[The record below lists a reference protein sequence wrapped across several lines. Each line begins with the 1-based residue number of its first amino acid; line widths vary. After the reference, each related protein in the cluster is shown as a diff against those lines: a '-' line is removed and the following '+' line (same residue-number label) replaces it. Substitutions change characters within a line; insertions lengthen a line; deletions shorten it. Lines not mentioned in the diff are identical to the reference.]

1 MPLPSAFESE
11 LFCWRNHWKR
21 QAGSDESIS
30 VSSLLATHTDN
41 IFPNI
46 RELLKILAI
55 LPMGS
60 TEAERS
66 FSCVQRIHTCLRS
79 TMDDSQIWLSSPC
92 MQTQLLSAG
101 LRQIYGTFSILDFF
115 YFVAFLVFVVLQ
127 FPIRSSQIA
136 TFWGH
141 FGVRACMISCINYLC
156 WTSYLSS
163 VQVVSF
169 NK

>member
-92 MQTQLLSAG
+92 MQTQLLSIEGSFATNLWHFFNTG
-101 LRQIYGTFSILDFF
+101 FLLFCGVPSVCGVAVSNSVFSNCNILGAFWCQSLYDF
-115 YFVAFLVFVVLQ
+115 L
-127 FPIRSSQIA
+127 
-136 TFWGH
+136 H
-141 FGVRACMISCINYLC
+141 
-156 WTSYLSS
+156 
-163 VQVVSF
+163 
-169 NK
+169 